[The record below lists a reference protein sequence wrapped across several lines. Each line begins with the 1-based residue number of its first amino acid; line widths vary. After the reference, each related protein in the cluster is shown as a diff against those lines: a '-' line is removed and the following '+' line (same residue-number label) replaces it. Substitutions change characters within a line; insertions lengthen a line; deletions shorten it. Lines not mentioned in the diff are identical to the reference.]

1 MPSGFIHG
9 VSNVR
14 ISIFLGFF
22 PGGSDHKES
31 ACNVGDLGSIPG
43 SGRSPGKG
51 NGNLL
56 QYSCLENPMDGETW
70 QATMRLQRVKH
81 DWATHTFTF
90 IYNIAFSLSTHLL
103 MDTGY
108 FHILAIVNKVSI
120 SFDHFNGIYMQLDI
134 SFVKERSPLY
144 IFIQIFSD
152 TVMNTHSLLPGSL

>member
-1 MPSGFIHG
+1 
-9 VSNVR
+9 
-14 ISIFLGFF
+14 
-22 PGGSDHKES
+22 
-31 ACNVGDLGSIPG
+31 
-43 SGRSPGKG
+43 
-51 NGNLL
+51 
-56 QYSCLENPMDGETW
+56 
-70 QATMRLQRVKH
+70 
-81 DWATHTFTF
+81 
-90 IYNIAFSLSTHLL
+90 